1 MEIIQLN
8 IQGMTCASCVAH
20 VEKGIKKTDGIDMA
34 TVNLASEKATV
45 SYDPETTDIENIIK
59 SVVDAGYS
67 ASVPN
72 EEETDEEQKE
82 KSRQLRKLKIHT
94 LVAALL
100 SAPLMAAMFSMIFE
114 IHWLMFLHNPLVQL
128 LLATPVQFWI
138 GWRFYKG
145 AWKSICAGSPGM
157 DVLVAMGTSAAYF
170 FSIFNGFFAEGL
182 GLDTRGLY
190 FEASAIIITLVLLGK
205 YLESNARGKTSE
217 AIKKLMGLQPK
228 TARVERDGNV
238 VEVPLS
244 DVIPGDLVHIKPGD
258 RIPVDGVII
267 TGNTAVDESMITGE
281 SMPVEKNIGD
291 KLVSGTINSHGTVLF
306 KAEHVGKD
314 SVLSRIISI
323 VEEAQ
328 GSKAPIQK
336 LADKVAAVFV
346 PVVLIIAVVTFLI
359 WWFAAGSITGA
370 IVSSVAVLV
379 IACPCALGLATPTAI
394 MVGTGVGAQRGIL
407 IKNGEIL
414 QSAGKL
420 TAVVLD
426 KTGTITMGKPEM
438 HELLPLNGDFSESGI
453 RELLK
458 IAASLEDNSEHPLA
472 RAVVRG
478 SEDRNIT
485 LDKVDDFQAVPG
497 KGIEAVL
504 KGKKYFI
511 GTEKYLSEKGI
522 TPASYHEQ
530 KAEMENEGNTVVVL
544 SDESD
549 ALGLITIAD
558 SIKEHSREGVELLK
572 KMGLQVFMITG
583 DNQRTANAIAVKA
596 GIKNV
601 LAEVLPE
608 GKAAEVQKL
617 QSNGQIVAMVGDGV
631 NDAPA
636 LATADT
642 GIAMG
647 QGSDIAM
654 ESADITLMR
663 GDLRE
668 IAAAIQLSRKTMSK
682 IRQNLFWAFF
692 YNSIGIPFSALGFLN
707 PIIAGA
713 AMAFSSVSVV
723 SNSLSLKNFK
733 MNTSTKSVT
742 DHTSTS
748 SVTDRMVRESD
759 KSNIEEKENNMEV
772 TIKVEGMS
780 CNHCK
785 MSVEKAAG
793 SIGNVESPVVD
804 LDAKE
809 LKFSFSGEESSTVE
823 SVKAAVKEAGFEPV

>member
-20 VEKGIKKTDGIDMA
+20 VEKGIKKTKGIDMA
-34 TVNLASEKATV
+34 AVNLATEKATV
-45 SYDPETTDIENIIK
+45 SYDPKATNLDDIIK
-59 SVVDAGYS
+59 SVLDAGY
-67 ASVPN
+67 AATVPN
-72 EEETDEEQKE
+72 EEDSSEEQKE
-82 KSRQLRKLKIHT
+82 KDKSLKKLKIKT
-94 LVAALL
+94 LISALL
-100 SAPLMAAMFSMIFE
+100 SAPLVLAMFAGIFK
-114 IHWLMFLHNPLVQL
+114 ISPLMFLHNPILQLV
-128 LLATPVQFWI
+128 LATPVQFWI
-138 GWRFYKG
+138 GSRFYKG
-145 AWKSICAGSPGM
+145 AWKSIRAGSPGM
-157 DVLVAMGTSAAYF
+157 DVLVVLGTSAAYF
-170 FSIFNGFFAEGL
+170 FSIFNGFFAETL
-182 GLDTRGLY
+182 GVETTGLY

-205 YLESNARGKTSE
+205 YLESTAKGKTSE

-228 TARVERDGNV
+228 TARVERDGEV
-238 VEVPLS
+238 VEVPIS
-244 DVIPGDLVHIKPGD
+244 DVIPGDLVYIKPGD
-258 RIPVDGVII
+258 RIPVDGVIV

-281 SMPVEKNIGD
+281 SMPVEKQIGD
-291 KLVSGTINSHGTVLF
+291 KLVSGTINSYGAVQF

-336 LADKVAAVFV
+336 LADQVAAVFV

-359 WWFAAGSITGA
+359 WWLILGSLTSA

-420 TAVVLD
+420 TTVILD

-438 HELLPLNGDFSESGI
+438 QELLPLKENISETD
-453 RELLK
+453 RNDLLS

-472 RAVVRG
+472 RAVVQAAEGRG
-478 SEDRNIT
+478 LSLSPVENF
-485 LDKVDDFQAVPG
+485 KAVPG
-497 KGIEAVL
+497 KGITASL
-504 KGKKYFI
+504 NGKSYLI
-511 GTEKYLSEKGI
+511 GTEKYLSDNNVPSG
-522 TPASYHEQ
+522 SYKDK
-530 KAEMENEGNTVVVL
+530 KAELENQGNTVVVL
-544 SDESD
+544 ADGSE
-549 ALGLITIAD
+549 ALALITIAD
-558 SIKEHSREGVELLK
+558 SIKETSREGVELLK
-572 KMGLQVFMITG
+572 TMGLDVYMITG
-583 DNQRTANAIAVKA
+583 DNKRTAHAIAAKA
-596 GIKNV
+596 GITNV

-617 QSNGQIVAMVGDGV
+617 QHMKKIVAMIGDGV

-636 LATADT
+636 LAIADT

-668 IAAAIQLSRKTMSK
+668 IAAAIQLSRKTMGK
-682 IRQNLFWAFF
+682 IKQNLFWAFF
-692 YNSIGIPFSALGFLN
+692 YNAIGIPFAAMGFLN

-733 MNTSTKSVT
+733 IKKVKLNQV
-742 DHTSTS
+742 
-748 SVTDRMVRESD
+748 SD
-759 KSNIEEKENNMEV
+759 SENSNNPKEKNMEV
-772 TIKVEGMS
+772 VIKVEGMT

-785 MSVEKAAG
+785 MAVEKAAG
-793 SIGNVESPVVD
+793 SVD
-804 LDAKE
+804 SVNNPEVNLEVKE
-809 LKFSFSGEESSTVE
+809 LKFSFSGDEAAIVN
-823 SVKAAVKEAGFEPV
+823 SVKSAVKEAGYNPL